1 MPFFSVIIPVH
12 NRRRMCRR
20 AIDSALAQSF
30 TDIEIIGVDD
40 GSTDDTPL
48 LAEDYG
54 KRIRYLRQENR
65 GVSAARNLGIISG
78 DSAHLAF
85 LDSDDQWMSGKLE
98 RQARF
103 IRENPGIPLHQTEEI
118 WIRNGVRVNPMNRH
132 RKMSGRIFIPSLD
145 LCLISPSAVVMNRS
159 LFETYGLFDETMPA
173 CEDYDMW
180 LRITAFEQ
188 AGLIDQGLILKY
200 GGHDDQLSHRYWGMD
215 RFRLYS
221 IIRLLARKK
230 TDLKK
235 EYLEAAQKSAMNRC
249 ALLINGANKRNN
261 ASFAGAVEKILSQL
275 SDEDYSSIDCRSL
288 L

>member
-1 MPFFSVIIPVH
+1 MPFFCVIIPVH
-12 NRRRMCRR
+12 NRAGCAGGPLDRP
-20 AIDSALAQSF
+20 SQEL
-30 TDIEIIGVDD
+30 TDIEIIVVDD

-249 ALLINGANKRNN
+249 ALLINGAKKRNN

>member
-1 MPFFSVIIPVH
+1 
-12 NRRRMCRR
+12 
-20 AIDSALAQSF
+20 
-30 TDIEIIGVDD
+30 
-40 GSTDDTPL
+40 
-48 LAEDYG
+48 
-54 KRIRYLRQENR
+54 
-65 GVSAARNLGIISG
+65 
-78 DSAHLAF
+78 
-85 LDSDDQWMSGKLE
+85 
-98 RQARF
+98 
-103 IRENPGIPLHQTEEI
+103 
-118 WIRNGVRVNPMNRH
+118 
-132 RKMSGRIFIPSLD
+132 MSGRIFIPSLD

-249 ALLINGANKRNN
+249 ALLINGAKKRNN